1 MEWEVRPAESSGRD
15 EIPKKTSVSE
25 DIPPV
30 AAAAAA
36 AAAAAW
42 LGAVEATAGADPHQ
56 GLAEAVVLEARL
68 ESGDVAEAVAGVL
81 LEACDEIGILARL

>member
-30 AAAAAA
+30 AAAAA
-36 AAAAAW
+36 W
-42 LGAVEATAGADPHQ
+42 LGAVEATAGAGPHQ
-56 GLAEAVVLEARL
+56 GLAEAVVLDARH
-68 ESGDVAEAVAGVL
+68 ESGDVAEAAAGVL
-81 LEACDEIGILARL
+81 LEACDEIGILARP

>member
-1 MEWEVRPAESSGRD
+1 M
-15 EIPKKTSVSE
+15 SE

-42 LGAVEATAGADPHQ
+42 LDAVEATAGDPHQ
-56 GLAEAVVLEARL
+56 GLVEAIVLEARL
-68 ESGDVAEAVAGVL
+68 ESGDVAEAAAGVL
-81 LEACDEIGILARL
+81 LEACKQY

>member
-1 MEWEVRPAESSGRD
+1 M
-15 EIPKKTSVSE
+15 SE

-36 AAAAAW
+36 AAAAEAAW

-68 ESGDVAEAVAGVL
+68 ESGDVAEAAAGVL
-81 LEACDEIGILARL
+81 LEACDEIVILARL